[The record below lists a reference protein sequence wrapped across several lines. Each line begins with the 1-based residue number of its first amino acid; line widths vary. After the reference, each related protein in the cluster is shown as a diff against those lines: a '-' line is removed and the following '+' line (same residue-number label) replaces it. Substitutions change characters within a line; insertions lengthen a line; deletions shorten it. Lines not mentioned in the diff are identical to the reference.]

1 MPEPL
6 GLGPV
11 RAARLSAEHGT
22 IELNDPSE
30 TPRVGDRLE
39 WVVGYPDKTVHLHEE
54 IHATRNGR
62 IEAVWPVLG
71 RGKIR

>member
-1 MPEPL
+1 M
-6 GLGPV
+6 GQV

-22 IELNDPSE
+22 IELNDPSD

-39 WVVGYPDKTVHLHEE
+39 WIVGYSDTTVHLHEE
-54 IHATRNGR
+54 IYATRKGR
-62 IEAVWPVLG
+62 IEAVWPILG